1 MSDRWPKWEAK
12 TRAILVET
20 AIPTAPMTVGVIHPI
35 LEAATLPIRG
45 QEEKSAF
52 GAMNGWCDA
61 MPYVAGEWHRSLVGE
76 LETRSIGISGFNPY
90 V

>member
-52 GAMNGWCDA
+52 GAMAANPTA
-61 MPYVAGEWHRSLVGE
+61 MPSVAGRY
-76 LETRSIGISGFNPY
+76 PC
-90 V
+90 

>member
-1 MSDRWPKWEAK
+1 M
-12 TRAILVET
+12 ET

-52 GAMNGWCDA
+52 GAMAANPTA
-61 MPYVAGEWHRSLVGE
+61 MPSVAGEWLRSLVGE
-76 LETRSIGISGFNPY
+76 LTIRKLSIIQFDP
-90 V
+90 

>member
-61 MPYVAGEWHRSLVGE
+61 MPSVAGEWLRSLVGE
-76 LETRSIGISGFNPY
+76 LTIRKLSIIQFDP
-90 V
+90 

>member
-61 MPYVAGEWHRSLVGE
+61 MPYVAGNYGDRYSV
-76 LETRSIGISGFNPY
+76 SS
-90 V
+90 

>member
-1 MSDRWPKWEAK
+1 MHNRLDRQMLAALQVSFAIVKPTLWEAK

-52 GAMNGWCDA
+52 GAMAANPTA
-61 MPYVAGEWHRSLVGE
+61 MPSVAGRY
-76 LETRSIGISGFNPY
+76 P
-90 V
+90 

>member
-12 TRAILVET
+12 TRDVSAAILVET

-52 GAMNGWCDA
+52 GAMAANPTA
-61 MPYVAGEWHRSLVGE
+61 MPSVAGRY
-76 LETRSIGISGFNPY
+76 P
-90 V
+90 